1 MKRLL
6 KAFVSVVLSL
16 CLVFGLA
23 ACTEGGNGNTPSGD
37 NPSTETPGGENPGG
51 ENPGGENPGGE
62 NPGGENPGGGEM
74 QAAALLDEALL
85 TLAEQDYVTFD
96 FDMTGRQI
104 GGTDDALHTAEM
116 LVQLAQDEKYGY
128 DIFARQSS
136 DGEVTSESLLV
147 DGTQYATQMIDGKL
161 WYYVSGSMGGSLG
174 PNPDPVLDIP
184 AEVTNSGSTASDNAT
199 HSWISLFL
207 GSGNLF
213 QTYGALL
220 SLAGLDSLAG
230 IEGAVTQTSGGT
242 QLSLTVQLD
251 EARQSLIDWL
261 DALKS
266 QPLDGLEAVVNELY
280 DEDITVV
287 EFLDKLDSILSPNGL
302 ALAEVLTDKFI
313 ATILIAGLSN
323 GMPPADILET
333 IYGNTAQYLYEVL
346 KENAGEQVGYI
357 LSEPKADESVYTYV
371 RRIFGQFKV
380 TGIIDMITG
389 ETGSGAEGFA
399 EIKEQFSAW
408 ADGKSAYDAANFV
421 IQQMTGNDSYEE
433 FDAVVLLQT
442 FTFEESYAECSVT
455 LDGNARI
462 TEASF
467 EMDFMMTDT
476 NDADDYY
483 VDGVPHIQLNGTLNV
498 SYDAFTLN
506 PPSEDQ
512 LLPDFGTLQIDED
525 AGSIFIPVEWNC
537 AEPGEAYADVELSF
551 EAWSEEGYYLG
562 SDSLDPR
569 NLSIEQTQEG
579 IFLDLT
585 GSWEGL
591 RQAIDQLLTGGYGDI
606 PFRYEIRMWITV
618 TLHHEYLNFEGLYS
632 AEGDEIINAHITFE
646 GPWIIW

>member
-51 ENPGGENPGGE
+51 ENPGGENPGEE
-62 NPGGENPGGGEM
+62 NPDGETPGGGEM

-136 DGEVTSESLLV
+136 DGEVTSESLFV
-147 DGTQYATQMIDGKL
+147 DGMRYATQMIDGKL

-266 QPLDGLEAVVNELY
+266 QSLDGLEAVVNELY

-302 ALAEVLTDKFI
+302 ALEELLTDEYI
-313 ATILIAGLSN
+313 ATVLIAGFSN

-346 KENAGEQVGYI
+346 MENAGEQIGNI
-357 LSEPKADESVYTYV
+357 LSEPKAGESVYTYV

-408 ADGKSAYDAANFV
+408 ADGKSAYDVANFV
-421 IQQMTGNDSYEE
+421 IQQMTGSDSYEE
-433 FDAVVLLQT
+433 FDAVVLLQA

-467 EMDFMMTDT
+467 EIDFTMLDT
-476 NDADDYY
+476 NDEDDYY
-483 VDGVPHIQLNGTLNV
+483 VDGVPHIQLDGTLNV
-498 SYDAFTLN
+498 SYDAFTLEA
-506 PPSEDQ
+506 PSADQ
-512 LLPDFGTLQIDED
+512 LIPVIGTPQIDE
-525 AGSIFIPVEWNC
+525 AEGTVFIPVEWNGVQ
-537 AEPGEAYADVELSF
+537 PGDAGSDVCLNFVAYP
-551 EAWSEEGYYLG
+551 EEGSVGGEG
-562 SDSLDPR
+562 SLEIDLP
-569 NLSIEQTQEG
+569 IEQTAEG
-579 IFLDLT
+579 ILIDVDLT
-585 GSWEGL
+585 EEWQEL
-591 RQAIDQLLTGGYGDI
+591 RRMIDKELAQFAPFDTAYFYDI
-606 PFRYEIRMWITV
+606 QIDITIGV
-618 TLHHEYLNFEGLYS
+618 FCLNLSVFIEYD
-632 AEGDEIINAHITFE
+632 AEGNEITMSNVMV
-646 GPWIIW
+646 W

>member
-23 ACTEGGNGNTPSGD
+23 ACAEGGNGNTPSGD

-51 ENPGGENPGGE
+51 ENPGEENPDGE
-62 NPGGENPGGGEM
+62 TPGGGEM

-207 GSGNLF
+207 GSRNLF

-302 ALAEVLTDKFI
+302 ALEELLTDEYI
-313 ATILIAGLSN
+313 ATVLIAGFSN

-346 KENAGEQVGYI
+346 MENAGEQIGNI
-357 LSEPKADESVYTYV
+357 LSEPKAGESVYTYA

-512 LLPDFGTLQIDED
+512 MRPVIGELQIDD
-525 AGSIFIPVEWNC
+525 SKGTIFIPVDWNG
-537 AEPGEAYADVELSF
+537 AQPGDFTFENISF
-551 EAWSEEGYYLG
+551 ELQEVRNEWGAILGHSSRFEIDIDLYIVFEQTDEGVFIDASKIIDNWAQLRAEIDAFYAEYLPYDNIVYYVMNFGCLG
-562 SDSLDPR
+562 SLP
-569 NLSIEQTQEG
+569 
-579 IFLDLT
+579 
-585 GSWEGL
+585 
-591 RQAIDQLLTGGYGDI
+591 GYKSSYSFSFI
-606 PFRYEIRMWITV
+606 ANREMIYIR
-618 TLHHEYLNFEGLYS
+618 
-632 AEGDEIINAHITFE
+632 
-646 GPWIIW
+646 

>member
-23 ACTEGGNGNTPSGD
+23 ACAEGGNGNTPSGD
-37 NPSTETPGGENPGG
+37 NPSTENPGG
-51 ENPGGENPGGE
+51 ENPGS
-62 NPGGENPGGGEM
+62 GEM

-85 TLAEQDYVTFD
+85 TLTGQDYVTFD

-136 DGEVTSESLLV
+136 DGEVISESLLV
-147 DGTQYATQMIDGKL
+147 DGTQYATQIIDGKL

-174 PNPDPVLDIP
+174 PNPDPVPDTP
-184 AEVTNSGSTASDNAT
+184 AEVTNSGSMASGSAT
-199 HSWISLFL
+199 HSWISLIL
-207 GSGNLF
+207 SSGKLF

-220 SLAGLDSLAG
+220 SLVGLDSLAG

-261 DALKS
+261 NALKS
-266 QPLDGLEAVVNELY
+266 QSLDGLEMVVNELY

-287 EFLDKLDSILSPNGL
+287 EFLDKINSVLSPNGL
-302 ALAEVLTDKFI
+302 ALEELLNDKYI
-313 ATILIAGLSN
+313 ATVLITGFSD

-346 KENAGEQVGYI
+346 MENAGEQIGNI
-357 LSEPKADESVYTYV
+357 LSEPKAGESVYTYV

-408 ADGKSAYDAANFV
+408 ADGKSAYDVANFV
-421 IQQMTGNDSYEE
+421 IQQMTGSDSYEE
-433 FDAVVLLQT
+433 FDAVVLLQA

-467 EMDFMMTDT
+467 EMDFTMADT

-483 VDGVPHIQLNGTLNV
+483 VDDMPRLQLNGTLNV
-498 SYDAFTLN
+498 SYDAFTLT

-512 LLPDFGTLQIDED
+512 LLPDFGTPQIDE
-525 AGSIFIPVEWNC
+525 AERTVFIPVEWNG
-537 AEPGEAYADVELSF
+537 AQPGDAGSDVCLNFVAYP
-551 EAWSEEGYYLG
+551 EEGFVGGEG
-562 SDSLDPR
+562 SLEIDLP
-569 NLSIEQTQEG
+569 IEQTAEG
-579 IFLDLT
+579 ILIDVDLT
-585 GSWEGL
+585 EEWQEL
-591 RQAIDQLLTGGYGDI
+591 RRMIDKELAQFAPFDTAYFYDI
-606 PFRYEIRMWITV
+606 QIDITIGV
-618 TLHHEYLNFEGLYS
+618 FCLNLSVFIEYD
-632 AEGDEIINAHITFE
+632 AEGNEITMSNVMV
-646 GPWIIW
+646 W

>member
-1 MKRLL
+1 MKKLT
-6 KAFVSVVLSL
+6 KAAVASVLAANL
-16 CLVFGLA
+16 AFGLA
-23 ACTEGGNGNTPSGD
+23 ACADTGNGTTPGDNNSGGN
-37 NPSTETPGGENPGG
+37 
-51 ENPGGENPGGE
+51 
-62 NPGGENPGGGEM
+62 NPGGGET
-74 QAAALLDEALL
+74 QAAALLDEALV
-85 TLAEQDYVTFD
+85 TLAEQDYITFELD
-96 FDMTGRQI
+96 VSGRQI

-116 LVQLAQDEKYGY
+116 LVQLAQDEEYGY
-128 DIFARQSS
+128 DVFARQSS
-136 DGEVTSESLLV
+136 DGKVISESLFV

-174 PNPDPVLDIP
+174 PNPDPVPDTP
-184 AEVTNSGSTASDNAT
+184 AEVTNSGSTASGSAT
-199 HSWISLFL
+199 HSWISLIL
-207 GSGNLF
+207 SSGNLF

-242 QLSLTVQLD
+242 QISLTVQLD
-251 EARQSLIDWL
+251 EVRQSLIEWL
-261 DALKS
+261 NALKS
-266 QPLDGLEAVVNELY
+266 QSLDGLEAIVNELF

-302 ALAEVLTDKFI
+302 ALAELLTDKFI
-313 ATILIAGLSN
+313 STLLIAGLSN
-323 GMPPADILET
+323 GMPPADISET

-346 KENAGEQVGYI
+346 MENAGEQVGNI
-357 LSEPKADESVYTYV
+357 LSEPKAGESVYTYV

-389 ETGSGAEGFA
+389 ETGSGAQGFA
-399 EIKEQFSAW
+399 DLKEQFATLVQENYSIYDLINLVLNRAYQTGLDEIFGSLKQGDYGESN
-408 ADGKSAYDAANFV
+408 AELTVNIDEEGRIAQSSFVIDYEQYDA
-421 IQQMTGNDSYEE
+421 D
-433 FDAVVLLQT
+433 
-442 FTFEESYAECSVT
+442 ES
-455 LDGNARI
+455 
-462 TEASF
+462 
-467 EMDFMMTDT
+467 
-476 NDADDYY
+476 DDYY
-483 VDGVPHIQLNGTLNV
+483 VERMNYQIEGTLNV
-498 SYDAFTLN
+498 SYDAFTLIL
-506 PPSEDQ
+506 PSEDQ
-512 LLPDFGTLQIDED
+512 LLPYFGTLQIDED

-537 AEPGEAYADVELSF
+537 TEPGEAYADVDLSF

-562 SDSLDPR
+562 SDSLDAR

-632 AEGDEIINAHITFE
+632 AEGDEIIHAHITFE

>member
-51 ENPGGENPGGE
+51 ENPGEENPDGE
-62 NPGGENPGGGEM
+62 TPGGGEM

-174 PNPDPVLDIP
+174 PNPDPVPDIP

-207 GSGNLF
+207 SSGNLF

-242 QLSLTVQLD
+242 QISLTVQLD
-251 EARQSLIDWL
+251 EARQSLIEWL
-261 DALKS
+261 NALKS
-266 QPLDGLEAVVNELY
+266 QSLDGLEAVVNELL

-287 EFLDKLDSILSPNGL
+287 EFLDKLDSILAPNGL

-323 GMPPADILET
+323 GMPPADISET
-333 IYGNTAQYLYEVL
+333 IYGNTAQYLYKVL
-346 KENAGEQVGYI
+346 KENAGEQVGNI
-357 LSEPKADESVYTYV
+357 LSEPKAGESVYTYV

-389 ETGSGAEGFA
+389 ETGSGAQGFA
-399 EIKEQFSAW
+399 DLKEQFATLVQENYSIYDLINLVLNRAYQTGLDEIFGSLKQGDYGESN
-408 ADGKSAYDAANFV
+408 AELTVNIDEEGRIAQSSFVIDYEQYDA
-421 IQQMTGNDSYEE
+421 D
-433 FDAVVLLQT
+433 
-442 FTFEESYAECSVT
+442 ES
-455 LDGNARI
+455 
-462 TEASF
+462 
-467 EMDFMMTDT
+467 
-476 NDADDYY
+476 DDYY
-483 VDGVPHIQLNGTLNV
+483 VERMNYQIEGTLNV
-498 SYDAFTLN
+498 SYDAFTLIL
-506 PPSEDQ
+506 PSEDQ
-512 LLPDFGTLQIDED
+512 LLPYFGTLQIDED

-632 AEGDEIINAHITFE
+632 AEGDEIIHAHITFE

>member
-287 EFLDKLDSILSPNGL
+287 EFLDKLDSILLPNGL
-302 ALAEVLTDKFI
+302 ALEELLTDEYI
-313 ATILIAGLSN
+313 ATVLIAGFSN

-346 KENAGEQVGYI
+346 MENAGEQIGNI
-357 LSEPKADESVYTYV
+357 LSEPKAGESVYTYA

-408 ADGKSAYDAANFV
+408 AEGKSAYDAANFV
-421 IQQMTGNDSYEE
+421 IQQMTGSDSYEE
-433 FDAVVLLQT
+433 FDAVVLLQA

-512 LLPDFGTLQIDED
+512 LLPDFGAPQIDE
-525 AGSIFIPVEWNC
+525 AERTVFIPVEWNG
-537 AEPGEAYADVELSF
+537 AQPGDAGSDVCLNFVAYP
-551 EAWSEEGYYLG
+551 EEGYVGGEG
-562 SDSLDPR
+562 SLEIDLP
-569 NLSIEQTQEG
+569 IEQTAEG
-579 IFLDLT
+579 ILIDVDLT
-585 GSWEGL
+585 EEWQEL
-591 RQAIDQLLTGGYGDI
+591 RRMIDKELAQFAPFDTAYFYDI
-606 PFRYEIRMWITV
+606 QIDITIGV
-618 TLHHEYLNFEGLYS
+618 FCLNLSVFIEYD
-632 AEGDEIINAHITFE
+632 AEGNEITMSNVMV
-646 GPWIIW
+646 W

>member
-1 MKRLL
+1 MKKLT
-6 KAFVSVVLSL
+6 KAAVASVLAANL
-16 CLVFGLA
+16 AFGLA
-23 ACTEGGNGNTPSGD
+23 ACADTGNGTTPGDNNSGGN
-37 NPSTETPGGENPGG
+37 
-51 ENPGGENPGGE
+51 
-62 NPGGENPGGGEM
+62 NPGGGET
-74 QAAALLDEALL
+74 QAAALLDEALV
-85 TLAEQDYVTFD
+85 TLAEQDYITFELD
-96 FDMTGRQI
+96 VSGRQI

-116 LVQLAQDEKYGY
+116 LVQLAQDEEYGY
-128 DIFARQSS
+128 DVFARQSS
-136 DGEVTSESLLV
+136 DGKVISESLFV

-174 PNPDPVLDIP
+174 PNPDPVPDTP
-184 AEVTNSGSTASDNAT
+184 AEVTNSGSTASGSAT
-199 HSWISLFL
+199 HSWISLIL
-207 GSGNLF
+207 SSGNLF

-266 QPLDGLEAVVNELY
+266 QSLDGLEAVVNELY

-302 ALAEVLTDKFI
+302 ALEELLTDEYI
-313 ATILIAGLSN
+313 ATVLIAGFSN

-346 KENAGEQVGYI
+346 MENAGEQIGNI
-357 LSEPKADESVYTYV
+357 LSKPKAGESVYTYA

-408 ADGKSAYDAANFV
+408 AEGKSAYDAANFV
-421 IQQMTGNDSYEE
+421 IQQMTGSDSYEE
-433 FDAVVLLQT
+433 FDAVVLLQA

-467 EMDFMMTDT
+467 EIDFTMLDT
-476 NDADDYY
+476 NDEDDYY
-483 VDGVPHIQLNGTLNV
+483 VDGVPHIQLDGTLNV
-498 SYDAFTLN
+498 SYDAFTLEA
-506 PPSEDQ
+506 PSADQ
-512 LLPDFGTLQIDED
+512 LIPVIGTPQIDE
-525 AGSIFIPVEWNC
+525 AEGTVFIPVEWNGVQ
-537 AEPGEAYADVELSF
+537 PGDAGSDVCLNFVAYP
-551 EAWSEEGYYLG
+551 EEGSVGGEG
-562 SDSLDPR
+562 SLEIDLP
-569 NLSIEQTQEG
+569 IEQTAEG
-579 IFLDLT
+579 ILIDVDLT
-585 GSWEGL
+585 EEWQEL
-591 RQAIDQLLTGGYGDI
+591 RRMIDKELAQFAPFDTAYFYDI
-606 PFRYEIRMWITV
+606 QIDITIGV
-618 TLHHEYLNFEGLYS
+618 FCLNLSVFIEYD
-632 AEGDEIINAHITFE
+632 AEGNEITMSNVMV
-646 GPWIIW
+646 W

>member
-51 ENPGGENPGGE
+51 ENPGGENPGEE
-62 NPGGENPGGGEM
+62 NPDGETPGGGEM

-136 DGEVTSESLLV
+136 DGEVTSESLFV
-147 DGTQYATQMIDGKL
+147 DGMRYATQMIDGKL

-266 QPLDGLEAVVNELY
+266 QSLDGLEAVVNELY

-302 ALAEVLTDKFI
+302 ALEELLTDEYI
-313 ATILIAGLSN
+313 ATVLIAGFSN

-346 KENAGEQVGYI
+346 MENAGEQIGNI
-357 LSEPKADESVYTYV
+357 LSKPKAGESVYTYA

-408 ADGKSAYDAANFV
+408 AEGKSAYDAANFV
-421 IQQMTGNDSYEE
+421 IQQMTGSDSYEE
-433 FDAVVLLQT
+433 FDAVVLLQA

-467 EMDFMMTDT
+467 EIDFTMLDT
-476 NDADDYY
+476 NDEDDYY
-483 VDGVPHIQLNGTLNV
+483 VDGVPHIQLDGTLNV
-498 SYDAFTLN
+498 SYDAFTLEA
-506 PPSEDQ
+506 PSADQ
-512 LLPDFGTLQIDED
+512 LIPVIGTPQIDE
-525 AGSIFIPVEWNC
+525 AEGTVFIPVEWNGVQ
-537 AEPGEAYADVELSF
+537 PGDAGSDVCLNFVAYP
-551 EAWSEEGYYLG
+551 EEGSVGGEG
-562 SDSLDPR
+562 SLEIDLP
-569 NLSIEQTQEG
+569 IEQTAEG
-579 IFLDLT
+579 ILIDVDLT
-585 GSWEGL
+585 EEWQEL
-591 RQAIDQLLTGGYGDI
+591 RRMIDKELAQFAPFDTAYFYDI
-606 PFRYEIRMWITV
+606 QIDITIGV
-618 TLHHEYLNFEGLYS
+618 FCLNLSVFIEYD
-632 AEGDEIINAHITFE
+632 AEGNEITMSNVMV
-646 GPWIIW
+646 W

>member
-1 MKRLL
+1 MKKLT
-6 KAFVSVVLSL
+6 KAAVASVLAANL
-16 CLVFGLA
+16 AFGLA
-23 ACTEGGNGNTPSGD
+23 ACADTGNGTTPGDNNSGGN
-37 NPSTETPGGENPGG
+37 
-51 ENPGGENPGGE
+51 
-62 NPGGENPGGGEM
+62 NPGGGET
-74 QAAALLDEALL
+74 QAAALLDEALV
-85 TLAEQDYVTFD
+85 TLAEQDYITFELD
-96 FDMTGRQI
+96 VSGRQI

-116 LVQLAQDEKYGY
+116 LVQLAQDEEYGY
-128 DIFARQSS
+128 DVFARQSS
-136 DGEVTSESLLV
+136 DGKVISESLFV

-174 PNPDPVLDIP
+174 PNPDPVPDTP
-184 AEVTNSGSTASDNAT
+184 AEVTNSGSTASGSAT
-199 HSWISLFL
+199 HSWISLIL
-207 GSGNLF
+207 SSGNLF

-242 QLSLTVQLD
+242 QISLTVQLD
-251 EARQSLIDWL
+251 EVRQSLIEWL
-261 DALKS
+261 NALKS
-266 QPLDGLEAVVNELY
+266 QSLDGLEAIVNELF

-287 EFLDKLDSILSPNGL
+287 EFLDKINSVLSPNGL
-302 ALAEVLTDKFI
+302 ALEELLNDKFI
-313 ATILIAGLSN
+313 ATVLITGFSD

-346 KENAGEQVGYI
+346 MENAGEQVGNI
-357 LSEPKADESVYTYV
+357 LSEPKAGESVYTYV

-389 ETGSGAEGFA
+389 GTGEGAEGFA
-399 EIKEQFSAW
+399 EIREQFSAW
-408 ADGKSAYDAANFV
+408 ADGKSAYDVANFV
-421 IQQMTGNDSYEE
+421 IQQMTGSDSYEE
-433 FDAVVLLQT
+433 FDAVVLLQA

-467 EMDFMMTDT
+467 EMDFMMLDT

-498 SYDAFTLN
+498 SYDAFTLT

-512 LLPDFGTLQIDED
+512 LLPAFGTPQIDEE

-537 AEPGEAYADVELSF
+537 TEPGEAYADVDLSF

-562 SDSLDPR
+562 SDSLDAR

-579 IFLDLT
+579 IFLDVDLT

-591 RQAIDQLLTGGYGDI
+591 RQTIDQLLTGGYGDI
-606 PFRYEIRMWITV
+606 PFRYEVRMWITV
-618 TLHHEYLNFEGLYS
+618 TLHHEYQNFEGLYS
-632 AEGDEIINAHITFE
+632 AEGDEIINAHISFE